1 MDIAMSEDNNLI
13 IACERDMTDPER
25 HDLPQGRV
33 AVFTRGWRDP
43 RSDVVDLRV
52 NQDAFLVVSAGDE
65 RIMLAVAD
73 GLGGHAGGEKASRAA
88 IETLAGHVQEAITT
102 GADLREAI
110 LNGFEA
116 ANAAVQELRMD
127 AGTTLAVVDVDGPLM
142 RTYHAGDSAILVVGQ
157 RGLVKLQ
164 TVAHSPVGYA
174 VEAGMLD
181 EKEAMHHEDRH
192 IVSNII
198 GNEAMRIEIGPT
210 IKLGARDTVLLATDG
225 LYDNLHTKEIVDTI
239 RKGPLEKAAESLR
252 ERIETRMVGEQAPT
266 RPSKPDDLTYLL
278 YRRA

>member
-1 MDIAMSEDNNLI
+1 MDLAMSEDDNLI
-13 IACERDMTDPER
+13 IACERDMTTPDR

-33 AVFTRGWRDP
+33 VVFTRGWQDP
-43 RSDVVDLRV
+43 SPEVVDLRV
-52 NQDAFLVVSAGDE
+52 NQDAFLIASAGDE
-65 RIMLAVAD
+65 RLMLAVAD

-88 IETLAGHVQEAITT
+88 LETLAGHVQEAITT
-102 GADLREAI
+102 GADLRDAI

-116 ANAAVQELRMD
+116 ANTAVKELRMD
-127 AGTTLAVVDVDGPLM
+127 AGTTLAVVDIDGDTL

-174 VEAGMLD
+174 VEAGILD

-198 GNEAMRIEIGPT
+198 GTDTMRIEIGP
-210 IKLGARDTVLLATDG
+210 ILKLGAKDTVLLATDG
-225 LYDNLHTKEIVDTI
+225 LYDNLHTKEIVDTV
-239 RKGPLEKAAESLR
+239 RKGPLLKAAETLR
-252 ERIETRMVGEQAPT
+252 TRIETRMIGEQAPT
-266 RPSKPDDLTYLL
+266 RPSKPDDLTYVL
-278 YRRA
+278 YRRT

>member
-1 MDIAMSEDNNLI
+1 MDLAMSEDDNLI
-13 IACERDMTDPER
+13 IACERDMTTPAR

-33 AVFTRGWRDP
+33 VVFTRGWQDP
-43 RSDVVDLRV
+43 SPEVVDLRV
-52 NQDAFLVVSAGDE
+52 NQDAFLVASAGDE
-65 RIMLAVAD
+65 RLMLAVAD

-88 IETLAGHVQEAITT
+88 LETLAGHVQEAITT
-102 GADLREAI
+102 GADLRDAI

-116 ANAAVQELRMD
+116 ANTAVKDLRMD
-127 AGTTLAVVDVDGPLM
+127 AGTTLAVVDIDGDTL

-174 VEAGMLD
+174 VEAGILD

-198 GNEAMRIEIGPT
+198 GTDTMRIEIGP
-210 IKLGARDTVLLATDG
+210 ILKLGAKDTVLLATDG
-225 LYDNLHTKEIVDTI
+225 LYDNLHTKEIVDTV
-239 RKGPLEKAAESLR
+239 RKGPLLKAAETLR
-252 ERIETRMVGEQAPT
+252 SRIETRMIGEQAPT
-266 RPSKPDDLTYLL
+266 RPSKPDDLTYVL
-278 YRRA
+278 YRRT

>member
-1 MDIAMSEDNNLI
+1 MDLAMSEDDNLL
-13 IACERDMTDPER
+13 IACERDMTEPER
-25 HDLPQGRV
+25 HDLPQGRI

-43 RSDVVDLRV
+43 NSEVVDLRV
-52 NQDAFLVVSAGDE
+52 NQDAFLIVSAGDD

-88 IETLAGHVQEAITT
+88 LETLAGHVQEAVTT
-102 GADLREAI
+102 GAELRDAI

-116 ANAAVQELRMD
+116 ANTAVQDLRMD
-127 AGTTLAVVDVDGPLM
+127 AGTTLAVAEIDGTSL

-174 VEAGMLD
+174 VEAGMLN

-198 GNEAMRIEIGPT
+198 GNETMRIEIGPT

-239 RKGPLEKAAESLR
+239 RKGPLVKAAANLR
-252 ERIETRMVGEQAPT
+252 DKIETRMVGEQAPT

>member
-1 MDIAMSEDNNLI
+1 MSDDDNLI
-13 IACERDMTDPER
+13 IACERDMADPER

-33 AVFTRGWRDP
+33 AVFTRGWRD
-43 RSDVVDLRV
+43 RTAEVVDLRV
-52 NQDAFLVVSAGDE
+52 NQDAFLVASAGDE

-116 ANAAVQELRMD
+116 ANAAVQELRIN
-127 AGTTLAVVDVDGPLM
+127 AGTTLAVADVDGRTM

-174 VEAGMLD
+174 VEAGMLN
-181 EKEAMHHEDRH
+181 EREAMHHEDRH

-198 GNEAMRIEIGPT
+198 GTEDMRIEIGPT
-210 IKLGARDTVLLATDG
+210 IKLGVRDTVLLATDG
-225 LYDNLHTKEIVDTI
+225 LYDNLHTKEIVETI
-239 RKGPLEKAAESLR
+239 RKGPLGRAAAALR
-252 ERIETRMVGEQAPT
+252 DKIETRMVGEEAPT
-266 RPSKPDDLTYLL
+266 RPSKPDDLTYVL
-278 YRRA
+278 YRRL

>member
-1 MDIAMSEDNNLI
+1 MSEDDNLI
-13 IACERDMTDPER
+13 IACERDMNEPER
-25 HDLPQGRV
+25 HNLPQGRV
-33 AVFTRGWRDP
+33 VVFTRGWKDP
-43 RSDVVDLRV
+43 AKDVVDLRV
-52 NQDAFLVVSAGDE
+52 NQDAFLVMSASDD

-88 IETLAGHVQEAITT
+88 VETLAGHVQEAITT
-102 GADLREAI
+102 GADLRDAI

-127 AGTTLAVVDVDGPLM
+127 AGTTLAVADIDGPLL

-174 VEAGMLD
+174 VEAGMLN

-239 RKGPLEKAAESLR
+239 RKGPLEKAAAALR
-252 ERIETRMVGEQAPT
+252 GNIETRMVGEQAPT

-278 YRRA
+278 YRRS

>member
-1 MDIAMSEDNNLI
+1 MSEDDNLI
-13 IACERDMTDPER
+13 IACERDMTTPDR

-33 AVFTRGWRDP
+33 VVFTRGWQDP
-43 RSDVVDLRV
+43 SPEVVDLRV
-52 NQDAFLVVSAGDE
+52 NQDAFLIASAGDE
-65 RIMLAVAD
+65 RLMLAVAD

-88 IETLAGHVQEAITT
+88 LETLAGHVQEAITT
-102 GADLREAI
+102 GADLRDAI

-116 ANAAVQELRMD
+116 ANTAVKELRMD
-127 AGTTLAVVDVDGPLM
+127 AGTTLAVVDIDGDTL

-174 VEAGMLD
+174 VEAGILD

-198 GNEAMRIEIGPT
+198 GTDTMRIEIGP
-210 IKLGARDTVLLATDG
+210 ILKLGAKDTVLLATDG
-225 LYDNLHTKEIVDTI
+225 LYDNLHTKEIVDTV
-239 RKGPLEKAAESLR
+239 RKGPLLKAAETLR
-252 ERIETRMVGEQAPT
+252 TRIETRMIGEQAPT
-266 RPSKPDDLTYLL
+266 RPSKPDDLTYVL
-278 YRRA
+278 YRRT